1 MGKWFKMVASSLKV
15 VRGACKSPPSLI
27 NYPRQ
32 PTNSKLKGH
41 APKRRDF
48 EPWNEL

>member
-1 MGKWFKMVASSLKV
+1 MVASSLKV
-15 VRGACKSPPSLI
+15 VGGACKSPLSFI

-32 PTNSKLKGH
+32 PTSSKPKGH

-48 EPWNEL
+48 EPWNEH